1 MKILVVDVGGTN
13 VKVLATGHN
22 ERVKIPSGPEMTP
35 QRMVKEVK
43 KAVADWKYDVVSIGY
58 LNRTTRDWHRDAH
71 ADRSK
76 GVRRLQRSA
85 RSCCAETYDSGDSPS
100 RASPHAGGITTRPV
114 GIPVGP
120 TFVAAVCRR
129 ADAKRSSRGAVLFT
143 LQRVPDRASLPSWN
157 AHFCGGKRSHSA
169 AATAAAAHAVAQTF
183 CTSTPQ
189 DGPPSVGLVPH
200 AMELRGARNRTPSPT
215 RD

>member
-1 MKILVVDVGGTN
+1 MSWASRIVTWGFARRRASTIWPTS
-13 VKVLATGHN
+13 AT
-22 ERVKIPSGPEMTP
+22 V
-35 QRMVKEVK
+35 
-43 KAVADWKYDVVSIGY
+43 

-71 ADRSK
+71 ADRAK
-76 GVRRLQRSA
+76 VVRRLQRSA

-129 ADAKRSSRGAVLFT
+129 AAAKRSSRGAVLFT